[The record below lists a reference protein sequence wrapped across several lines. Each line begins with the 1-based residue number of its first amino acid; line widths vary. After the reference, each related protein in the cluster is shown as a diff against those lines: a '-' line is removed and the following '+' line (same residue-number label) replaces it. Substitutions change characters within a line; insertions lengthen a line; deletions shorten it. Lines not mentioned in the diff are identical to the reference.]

1 MSNSW
6 TEGNW
11 LPVKVWSDIAWKD
24 YWRLFDKHQQ
34 KLIKSTHDLIKD
46 IERNGIDKGKGQPE
60 PLKHEL
66 SGYWSRRIDAANRL
80 VYKVED
86 NKLYIVQCGTHYHQ

>member
-1 MSNSW
+1 M
-6 TEGNW
+6 
-11 LPVKVWSDIAWKD
+11 VKVWSDIAWKD
-24 YWRLFDKHQQ
+24 YCRLFDKHQQ
-34 KLIKSTHDLIKD
+34 KLIKTTHDLIKD

-66 SGYWSRRIDAANRL
+66 SGYWSRRLDAANRL